1 VSSSL
6 TLIRFRK
13 TFGASLQGAA
23 VLGIAMV
30 AMSEELGTGMAVRT
44 MEHLLQYGEPAIRRA
59 VPLAMGLL
67 SMSSPQITVTDT
79 LGRLSHDTDEEVA
92 MAAVFSL
99 GLVRR
104 RPPFSLLEPVDRR
117 RGDFARARWVALS
130 SGSLQVTGIAVHVSS
145 LPWSLNLLPRAM
157 TPTLLTFASTVVRR
171 ERIGLSTLSPGR
183 SLARGLSCACV

>member
-1 VSSSL
+1 
-6 TLIRFRK
+6 
-13 TFGASLQGAA
+13 
-23 VLGIAMV
+23 MV

-67 SMSSPQITVTDT
+67 SMSNPEISATDT

-104 RPPFSLLEPVDRR
+104 LPIPCLL
-117 RGDFARARWVALS
+117 A
-130 SGSLQVTGIAVHVSS
+130 
-145 LPWSLNLLPRAM
+145 
-157 TPTLLTFASTVVRR
+157 
-171 ERIGLSTLSPGR
+171 
-183 SLARGLSCACV
+183 

>member
-1 VSSSL
+1 
-6 TLIRFRK
+6 
-13 TFGASLQGAA
+13 
-23 VLGIAMV
+23 
-30 AMSEELGTGMAVRT
+30 